1 MFNILLSTASFHFT
15 PYPTAPTLPIP
26 VSTCYLTLSV
36 EFKTTFHLFP
46 PCRAEQL
53 ISMLLINHFLI
64 NCSLNHS
71 TQTGD
76 LEELFWLIYNDIKGL
91 LWALPPT
98 LLPALSPTERA
109 GFGLCIHISLPSVSF
124 FFFGGASPRP
134 TDEERTPLV
143 RGGDLGPPRAG
154 AISLG
159 PSVSFSPLHF
169 DDTLLPPW
177 EGKQLGLGLAQA
189 DCDYN
194 HEIKRHLLLGRKAMT
209 NLDSVLKSRD
219 IALLTKIHIV
229 KAMLFQ

>member
-1 MFNILLSTASFHFT
+1 MFNILLSTARFHFT
-15 PYPTAPTLPIP
+15 PYPTEPTLPIP

-76 LEELFWLIYNDIKGL
+76 LEELFWLIYSDIKGL

-124 FFFGGASPRP
+124 FFFGGALIRRTWAPH
-134 TDEERTPLV
+134 ER
-143 RGGDLGPPRAG
+143 
-154 AISLG
+154 G
-159 PSVSFSPLHF
+159 PSVWAHQFLFHLF
-169 DDTLLPPW
+169 TLMIH
-177 EGKQLGLGLAQA
+177 
-189 DCDYN
+189 CFR
-194 HEIKRHLLLGRKAMT
+194 HEKAS
-209 NLDSVLKSRD
+209 NWD
-219 IALLTKIHIV
+219 
-229 KAMLFQ
+229 